1 MRRLPQL
8 DGEMP
13 VDPEAPHDAAV
24 ATGEK
29 RPVTIRRSTTGA
41 VSFGDVGD
49 VCTETTDVDIT
60 SLHYQVT
67 KQASVLLAGGVA
79 GSIGKTFTAP
89 LSRLTI
95 LYQVHSMVTPTHK
108 DKFSGS
114 LYQAFMKVVRR
125 EGVFALWKGNG
136 ASVVHRFPYSAV
148 NFFTYEAMKDFFE
161 AQTENTS
168 PMLTRFVSGALAA
181 ATSTTVCYPIDLIRT
196 RLITQLDNNIRY
208 RGISHAF
215 HRIRAEEGTRG
226 LYRGLSATLLVTVPN
241 MAINFTV
248 FESLKDAVQAFRE
261 DPTTGNSS
269 PPPLTAVDTLTC
281 GAVSG
286 ISSSIVT
293 FPVDVVRRRMQI
305 SGLHVTTTSTA
316 AEATAT
322 AWGITRELYLQQG
335 IWGFYRGLTPEL
347 LKVIPMVGITF
358 GTFDMIKQHLHLDA

>member
-1 MRRLPQL
+1 
-8 DGEMP
+8 MP
-13 VDPEAPHDAAV
+13 LDPETARDGAA
-24 ATGEK
+24 AAAFSGEK
-29 RPVTIRRSTTGA
+29 RPVTLRRSTTGA

-60 SLHYQVT
+60 SLQYHVT
-67 KQASVLLAGGVA
+67 KQASVLFAGGVA

-114 LYQAFMKVVRR
+114 LSQAFMKVVRR

-148 NFFTYEAMKDFFE
+148 NFFTYEWMKDAFDTR
-161 AQTENTS
+161 QSGITS
-168 PMLTRFVSGALAA
+168 PMLTRFVSGAVAA

-248 FESLKDAVQAFRE
+248 FESLKDAVQALRE
-261 DPTTGNSS
+261 DATT
-269 PPPLTAVDTLTC
+269 PLSALDTLSC
-281 GAVSG
+281 GALSG

-305 SGLHVTTTSTA
+305 SGLHHGSGKETA
-316 AEATAT
+316 AEAAQATAT
-322 AWGITRELYLQQG
+322 AWGIAKELYQQQG
-335 IWGFYRGLTPEL
+335 VRGFYRGLTPEL

-358 GTFDMIKQHLHLDA
+358 GTFDMLKQSLHIDA

>member
-1 MRRLPQL
+1 R
-8 DGEMP
+8 DG
-13 VDPEAPHDAAV
+13 AA
-24 ATGEK
+24 AAAFSGEK
-29 RPVTIRRSTTGA
+29 RPVTLRRSTTGA

-60 SLHYQVT
+60 SLQYHVT
-67 KQASVLLAGGVA
+67 KQASVLFAGGVA

-114 LYQAFMKVVRR
+114 LSQAFMKVTDNTQH
-125 EGVFALWKGNG
+125 AT
-136 ASVVHRFPYSAV
+136 VVHSSQPADDDHDRCGI
-148 NFFTYEAMKDFFE
+148 
-161 AQTENTS
+161 TS
-168 PMLTRFVSGALAA
+168 PMLTRFVSGAVAA

-248 FESLKDAVQAFRE
+248 FESLKDAVQALRE
-261 DPTTGNSS
+261 DATT
-269 PPPLTAVDTLTC
+269 PLSALDTLSC
-281 GAVSG
+281 GALSG

-305 SGLHVTTTSTA
+305 SGLHHGSGTETA
-316 AEATAT
+316 AEAAQATAT
-322 AWGITRELYLQQG
+322 AWGIAKELYQQQG
-335 IWGFYRGLTPEL
+335 VRGFYRGLTPEL

-358 GTFDMIKQHLHLDA
+358 GTFDMLKQSLHIDA